1 MFFVFLYKIDFFH
14 LFFYIGNLV
23 AEQLTIAIDNLI
35 QHV

>member
-1 MFFVFLYKIDFFH
+1 MFFVFLYKIGFFH
-14 LFFYIGNLV
+14 LFYIGNLV